1 MRSRN
6 AIADILKLCGETRQ
20 EIVTAKDA
28 IRAVWV
34 AESQGDDEEH
44 DM

>member
-20 EIVTAKDA
+20 EIATAKDA
-28 IRAVWV
+28 IRSVWV
-34 AESQGDDEEH
+34 AESHEGDDDE
-44 DM
+44 